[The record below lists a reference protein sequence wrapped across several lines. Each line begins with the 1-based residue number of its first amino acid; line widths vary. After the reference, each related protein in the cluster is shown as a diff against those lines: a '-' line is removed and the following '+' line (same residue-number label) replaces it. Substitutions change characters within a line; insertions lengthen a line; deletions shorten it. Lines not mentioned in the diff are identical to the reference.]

1 MQVIATAV
9 HVDHGKSTLA
19 RALTG
24 MEPDRWAE
32 ERRRGLTIDLGFA
45 WMDLPGGQRLA
56 FVDVPGHERFIPNM
70 LAGLGPVPAVMMV
83 VAADGG
89 WMPQSAEHL
98 AAIDALGI
106 SRGLLVVTRA
116 GLADP
121 GPAERR
127 AAAEIAAT
135 SLGAVQAVAVSAVTG
150 AGLPELRGA
159 LARLVGGL
167 PVPDPGAPVRLWVDR
182 AFSIKGSGTVV
193 TGTLPTGTV
202 RTGDELLLTPSLR
215 PVRVR
220 AIESMDQPAGQV
232 RGVAR
237 VALNLRG
244 VARDI
249 PARGMALVRPGRW
262 TLTSII
268 DVRMVPRAG
277 APSLPRELIVH
288 TGSARTPARVRVLG
302 GGAGLD
308 AAPGDAVLDPGDAVL
323 APGDAVL
330 DPGDAVLAPGDAVL
344 APGDAVLDPGDAV
357 LDPGDA
363 VLAPGDA
370 VLAPDEAVLA
380 ADEAVLAAD
389 EAAALPGQ
397 GPVSGAPLIAR
408 LTLRDP
414 LPLHA
419 GDRVLLRDPGAAGL
433 FMLGA
438 TVLDVAPPPL
448 RRRGAARAAAQD
460 LARWPDPPGARDLL
474 RRHGPLRTASLAAMG
489 VTGAPEPVA
498 ADWLADE
505 AFWAEARDRL
515 AALVAEHA
523 ARDPLSLGVPIEAAR
538 AALSLPDRRLAE
550 ALAADAPGVTMTEG
564 YLRPGRPAA
573 SAEPARAAPAQ
584 VPSPVQVP
592 GPSPA
597 QVPGPSPAQ
606 VPGPSPVQVPGPSPA
621 QVPEPLARAVR
632 ALRSDLAGDPF
643 RAPEADRLR
652 ELGLDARAIAAAAR
666 AGLLLR
672 VSEQVV
678 LAPGADADA
687 SAVLAGLPQPFTT
700 AEARKALGTTRR
712 VAIPLLEFL
721 DRARITERLPGDR
734 RRLRAR

>member
-1 MQVIATAV
+1 MHVIATAG
-9 HVDHGKSTLA
+9 HVDHGKSTLV

-45 WMDLPGGQRLA
+45 WMDLPGGRRLA
-56 FVDVPGHERFIPNM
+56 FVDVPGHERFVPNM

-106 SRGLLVVTRA
+106 CRGLLVVTRA
-116 GLADP
+116 DLADP

-135 SLGAVQAVAVSAVTG
+135 SLGAVEAVAVSAVTG

-159 LARLVGGL
+159 LARLAGRL

-193 TGTLPTGTV
+193 TGTLPAGTV

-215 PVRVR
+215 LVRVR
-220 AIESMDQPAGQV
+220 AIESMDRPAGQV

-249 PARGMALVRPGRW
+249 PARGMALVQPGRW
-262 TLTSII
+262 TLTSTI
-268 DVRMVPRAG
+268 DVRLVPWAG
-277 APSLPRELIVH
+277 APRLPRELIAH

-302 GGAGLD
+302 GGAGPD
-308 AAPGDAVLDPGDAVL
+308 ADPGGA
-323 APGDAVL
+323 A
-330 DPGDAVLAPGDAVL
+330 
-344 APGDAVLDPGDAV
+344 
-357 LDPGDA
+357 
-363 VLAPGDA
+363 
-370 VLAPDEAVLA
+370 LA
-380 ADEAVLAAD
+380 ADEP
-389 EAAALPGQ
+389 AALPGQ
-397 GPVSGAPLIAR
+397 GLVSGAPLIAR
-408 LTLRDP
+408 LALRDP

-419 GDRVLLRDPGAAGL
+419 GDRVLLRDPGAVGL
-433 FMLGA
+433 FILGA

-460 LARWPDPPGARDLL
+460 IAHWPDPPGARDLL
-474 RRHGPLRTASLAAMG
+474 RRHGLLRTGALAAMG

-505 AFWAEARDRL
+505 AFWAEARNRL

-523 ARDPLSLGVPIEAAR
+523 ARNPLSLGVPVEAAR

-550 ALAADAPGVTMTEG
+550 ALAAGPPGVTMTRG
-564 YLRPGRPAA
+564 YLRPGRAAA
-573 SAEPARAAPAQ
+573 SAEPALA
-584 VPSPVQVP
+584 VPVQVP

-606 VPGPSPVQVPGPSPA
+606 VPGPSPGQI
-621 QVPEPLARAVR
+621 PEPLARAVR
-632 ALRSDLAGDPF
+632 ALRSDLAGVPF

-678 LAPGADADA
+678 LAPGADAA
-687 SAVLAGLPQPFTT
+687 AAAVLAGLPQPFTT

-721 DRARITERLPGDR
+721 DRARITERLPDDR